1 MVDFAQSCKY
11 LGKDISILKKRMFY
25 DHYSKNR
32 IDLFLN
38 KNDYVSNDLRTI
50 VVWDKKKN
58 DLIEKKILKNKKI
71 VVIDKML
78 ISKNCYED
86 IYKDKIFWLDNFYNR
101 PIDRKTLKLKND
113 IICYIVQSKNPV
125 FKLHKMFFTSE
136 RRIVDSNIFNFKIK
150 IRNKRQNLIHI
161 SDNFEEAKRNAFYLS
176 RSKKNFPYNYFIK
189 SQYEHKSIKKMF
201 DKLNKEK
208 KLKYIILRD
217 KLNSNDDIDLLCND
231 YYLFK
236 KTVDAQSFKHKNLQI
251 ISNSG
256 DPTEDYGFKVS
267 NFIRVKNKEV
277 CIDIRYIGDGYFS
290 RKWQINLLK
299 RRAKLSNYYTIDK
312 YDKLNT
318 IIYHIVYHK
327 GFINKKYIKYLK
339 SNLDREFINIAYLKN
354 YINKFIKLKSYEI
367 PRPTDLTIPI
377 TLKLD
382 INKLFKEFNLIE
394 KQIEKN
400 NFSGANKMLLNL
412 AKYQGISCFFNIK
425 FLVLI
430 FKSTI
435 KYFKQIVKYFLFKK
449 LSRSH
454 LKLFL
459 K

>member
-1 MVDFAQSCKY
+1 
-11 LGKDISILKKRMFY
+11 
-25 DHYSKNR
+25 
-32 IDLFLN
+32 
-38 KNDYVSNDLRTI
+38 
-50 VVWDKKKN
+50 
-58 DLIEKKILKNKKI
+58 
-71 VVIDKML
+71 
-78 ISKNCYED
+78 
-86 IYKDKIFWLDNFYNR
+86 
-101 PIDRKTLKLKND
+101 
-113 IICYIVQSKNPV
+113 
-125 FKLHKMFFTSE
+125 
-136 RRIVDSNIFNFKIK
+136 
-150 IRNKRQNLIHI
+150 
-161 SDNFEEAKRNAFYLS
+161 
-176 RSKKNFPYNYFIK
+176 
-189 SQYEHKSIKKMF
+189 MF

-377 TLKLD
+377 TFKLD